1 MAMLVNFF
9 FVGLALQKKTFNPDA
24 GTIIASDGIISNQL
38 CHCFQPQKAYVDF
51 QPLLTAILAVGPKV
65 IGNSR
70 LIGLRDMI

>member
-24 GTIIASDGIISNQL
+24 GIIIASDGIISNQL

-65 IGNSR
+65 MGNSR